1 MESAP
6 PAPMDEAG
14 AALGPPCFPLTR
26 TRPCALAHTHITQQ
40 TTLQEFP
47 TLVLKVDAYTH
58 PNGRTSDLL
67 VATGTLPVYYLGVK
81 YNIPVTLWVGEG
93 YPAAAP
99 TLYVTPTAAMVIK
112 PGHSLVD
119 GSGLVATPYL
129 AAWGGR

>member
-1 MESAP
+1 
-6 PAPMDEAG
+6 MDEAG

-81 YNIPVTLWVGEG
+81 YNIPVTLWVREG